1 MRARAQQVST
11 WCNEKGL
18 GRQGRVSAE
27 ARVRS
32 GSLREAAALDDAD
45 AKEKCDRMVRTCVS
59 CLSASHQQNNYV
71 PKYPF
76 DALSAPFENQIIVE
90 KCGEEL

>member
-59 CLSASHQQNNYV
+59 SLSTSHQ